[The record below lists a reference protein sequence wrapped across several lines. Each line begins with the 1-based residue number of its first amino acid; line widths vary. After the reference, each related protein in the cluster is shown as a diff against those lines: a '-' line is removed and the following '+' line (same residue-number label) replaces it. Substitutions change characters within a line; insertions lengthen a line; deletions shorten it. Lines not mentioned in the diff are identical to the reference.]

1 MELRYGDRPHCH
13 ECEREYHL
21 IAMRRAC
28 AWRFC
33 AARVYLCVG
42 TPFEKSRAPL
52 REQKAVR
59 VVIEQG
65 DPAIVGSEDV
75 PTLFR
80 RKEAGRHR

>member
-13 ECEREYHL
+13 ECKREYHL

-33 AARVYLCVG
+33 GARVYLCVG

-52 REQKAVR
+52 RE
-59 VVIEQG
+59 
-65 DPAIVGSEDV
+65 
-75 PTLFR
+75 
-80 RKEAGRHR
+80 